1 MSDEKKID
9 LSSLDGI
16 ADRVA
21 RAKAKAEAM
30 RAAKAAGGAH
40 PPAAPAA
47 PPAETPTAARETPA
61 PAGPQ
66 EAAAPAEAGKADL
79 SNLDAITDRV
89 ARAKAK
95 AEAMRAAKAAG
106 GAHPAPAAPK
116 KAAPA
121 GAEPR
126 PRREVSAE
134 AMAAKKAQAKTRAEA
149 AAPAAVPPGGNGATF
164 CAGMTIRRN
173 GKLAKILATSY
184 ENVCLVYEDAPREKV
199 MTKRYRLA
207 VELQRGALQ
216 VASAHDFKADIP
228 PSAGR
233 FGRAVAFLA
242 AAGLTGIVFLG
253 LGLLIG
259 PLNLFPTL
267 LIGYV
272 LFALAHHLTR

>member
-30 RAAKAAGGAH
+30 RAARAAGGAH
-40 PPAAPAA
+40 P
-47 PPAETPTAARETPA
+47 TPA
-61 PAGPQ
+61 PKPPAAASQASPAPAPAEPQ
-66 EAAAPAEAGKADL
+66 EAAPAKEGKADL
-79 SNLDAITDRV
+79 SNLDAISDRV

-106 GAHPAPAAPK
+106 AAHPTPSVPQ

-134 AMAAKKAQAKTRAEA
+134 AMAAKKAQAKARVEV
-149 AAPAAVPPGGNGATF
+149 PAAGTPPLGGNGAAF

-199 MTKRYRLA
+199 MTKRYRLE

-216 VASAHDFKADIP
+216 IASARDFKAHIP
-228 PSAGR
+228 PSGGK
-233 FGRAVAFLA
+233 FGRAFAFLI
-242 AAGLTGIVFLG
+242 AAGLTGVAFLG
-253 LGLLIG
+253 IGLLIG
-259 PLNLFPTL
+259 PLNLFPTM

-272 LFALAHHLTR
+272 LFALAHHLTK